1 MGLHKLRG
9 MARQFMAIG
18 SVAIMLGAAIMV
30 HGEMNFG
37 DGVLILGIGLFIIGV
52 VLLAQT
58 PTGDGDAG

>member
-1 MGLHKLRG
+1 MSLLKLRG